1 MRTRICRAAV
11 AALLGVVIVGFGAEA
26 RAQYSRRTPIV
37 EAVQKTRNS
46 IVTIKVEKRGN
57 WGRKETV
64 GTGVIVDERGYA
76 ITNCHVIA
84 GADHV
89 AVALSDGT
97 ELQAQVH
104 TEDVQH
110 DLAILRLPGR
120 RGYQALAFGPGSD
133 LMVGETVIAVGHPLG
148 YTNSVSTGI
157 ISALDREIPMPRG
170 EVLTN
175 VIQTSAGINP
185 GNSGGP
191 LLNINGELIG
201 IVVALREGAQGI
213 AFAIN
218 ADTAQ
223 QVVSHHLS
231 AARVGGVAHGLVC
244 RVEVEP
250 EGRVHQRVVVE
261 QVAASSPAAR
271 AGLKDGDVLLKLAH
285 RPVSNRFDVERAL
298 WDLRDGDTVEADVA
312 RGGKVVT
319 VALTLEGGKADPG
332 VVTKLPGKRARTGD
346 EDEAAQP
353 VTNRK

>member
-1 MRTRICRAAV
+1 VLC
-11 AALLGVVIVGFGAEA
+11 GVGTEA

-37 EAVQKTRNS
+37 EAVQKTRGS

-76 ITNCHVIA
+76 LTNCHVIA
-84 GADHV
+84 GAERV
-89 AVALSDGT
+89 AAVLFDGT
-97 ELQAQVH
+97 ELQAQVL
-104 TEDVQH
+104 TEDGQH
-110 DLAILRLPGR
+110 DLAILRLPSKPR
-120 RGYQALAFGPGSD
+120 YQALAFGPGSD
-133 LMVGETVIAVGHPLG
+133 LMVGETVLVVGHPLG

-170 EVLTN
+170 EVLTK
-175 VIQTSAGINP
+175 VIQTSASINP

-231 AARVGGVAHGLVC
+231 AARMGGVAHGLVC
-244 RVEVEP
+244 RVKVEP
-250 EGRVHQRVVVE
+250 EGKVHQRVVVE
-261 QVAASSPAAR
+261 QVAQSSPAAR

-285 RPVSNRFDVERAL
+285 RPVSNCFDVERAFWGL
-298 WDLRDGDTVEADVA
+298 HDGDTIEADVV
-312 RGGKVVT
+312 RDGKVVT
-319 VALTLEGGKADPG
+319 VAMTLASETTGSQAATSWPS
-332 VVTKLPGKRARTGD
+332 KRTRTATD
-346 EDEAAQP
+346 EETAQP
-353 VTNRK
+353 VKNRK